1 MIGSALP
8 NQNVRLGSVADF
20 KALHD
25 FDPLVPGTDTS
36 FSLQAKARA

>member
-25 FDPLVPGTDTS
+25 FATAGDKPFWAS
-36 FSLQAKARA
+36 